1 VARKQSGARQPRERT
16 GDLRILKEI
25 AETLNGSTEVEQAIR
40 ESLAR
45 VADLLGLK
53 TGWVWLIDPTSG
65 RFYSAAARDLPPFL
79 SDPVRMTGRTCWCI
93 DAYRSGQLTAEN
105 IDVIECS
112 RLRAAL
118 VGERPATRGLRYHAS
133 IPLNFGVRRLGI
145 MNVAT
150 PRWRRLTRRE
160 LDLLQTIASQMGVAI
175 ERARLAQESVRLAR
189 AEERARFARDLHDTL
204 TQGLTAIGLH
214 IEASLGA
221 VHDAGARTQLEQAL
235 SVARSSLDE
244 ARRSL
249 RALRG
254 SPLAGRPLAAA
265 LAALA
270 REMTADTGV
279 RVRVRAADDVP
290 LPPAVEEELFRIA
303 SEALMNVR
311 RHAQAMEVELIL
323 VRDASDVRLTISD
336 DGRGF
341 DAKAPSSGFGLA
353 GMRERAALAG
363 GTLAIRSSAGK
374 GTEVSAH
381 VPLDVKPS

>member
-1 VARKQSGARQPRERT
+1 MNGAT
-16 GDLRILKEI
+16 D
-25 AETLNGSTEVEQAIR
+25 VEQAIR

-65 RFYSAAARDLPPFL
+65 RFYSAAARALPPFL
-79 SDPVRMTGRTCWCI
+79 SDPLRMTGRTCWCI
-93 DAYRSGQLTAEN
+93 DAYRSGELTAEN

-118 VGERPATRGLRYHAS
+118 VGDRPATRGLRYHAS
-133 IPLNFGVRRLGI
+133 IPLYFGARRLGI

-160 LDLLQTIASQMGVAI
+160 LDLLQTIASQVGVAI
-175 ERARLAQESVRLAR
+175 ERARLAQEGVRLAR

-204 TQGLTAIGLH
+204 TQGLTAICLH

-221 VHDAGARTQLEQAL
+221 VRDSAAHAQLHQAL

-244 ARRSL
+244 ARRSV
-249 RALRG
+249 RQLRG
-254 SPLAGRPLAAA
+254 SPLAGRPLATA
-265 LAALA
+265 LASLA
-270 REMTADTGV
+270 REMTAETGV
-279 RVRVRAADDVP
+279 RVHVRAAEDLL

-303 SEALMNVR
+303 SEALTNVR
-311 RHAQAMEVELIL
+311 RHAQAKEVDLTLNQSANE
-323 VRDASDVRLTISD
+323 ARLTIRD

-341 DAKAPSSGFGLA
+341 EVKTSSSGFGIA

-363 GTLAIRSSAGK
+363 GTLAIQSRAGK
-374 GTEVSAH
+374 GTDVTVE
-381 VPLDVKPS
+381 VPLHARQP